1 MSATSGNIAGF
12 LIQPLSLSSTSGGTA
27 VLLSSQ
33 AYTSDIESVTP
44 GLTVSGSTTGV
55 YRKTEYYDGAIF
67 NSGLEGG
74 GGPQNF
80 RINFFEALTT
90 NFATTSS
97 ITLQAGIDFILRAG
111 VNNSAGRI
119 YIRSGLTGYTTD
131 TLLGVGTTAQPST
144 KLIKTD
150 IEQIPEQDIIDL
162 FDNINI
168 VKYKNQFTNQK
179 TYSLIIEDELE
190 NQNELFASLIKREEG
205 IYRFEKEEDIPD
217 FLKQY
222 IGTETLEFK
231 NNAYYFNPLTYD
243 TFGLW
248 NLTVQAIKIN
258 QKKIKDLEERLSLL
272 ENK

>member
-1 MSATSGNIAGF
+1 
-12 LIQPLSLSSTSGGTA
+12 
-27 VLLSSQ
+27 
-33 AYTSDIESVTP
+33 
-44 GLTVSGSTTGV
+44 
-55 YRKTEYYDGAIF
+55 
-67 NSGLEGG
+67 
-74 GGPQNF
+74 
-80 RINFFEALTT
+80 
-90 NFATTSS
+90 
-97 ITLQAGIDFILRAG
+97 

-162 FDNINI
+162 FDKINI
-168 VKYKNQFTNQK
+168 VKYKNHFTNQK